1 MCTYS
6 TVKRLIVFWLMVT
19 PTWVFAASSR
29 QVLGIGAVAEN
40 LLQPV
45 GLASSLVNTACYV
58 IGASFIFASI
68 IKYFEHRRSPLMV
81 TLGTVLFLFFS
92 GVMLVLLPLITYYS
106 GVGVSS

>member
-6 TVKRLIVFWLMVT
+6 TIKRFLILIVCAL
-19 PTWVFAASSR
+19 PQWVLAASSH
-29 QVLGIGAVAEN
+29 QVLGIGGVAEN

-45 GLASSLVNTACYV
+45 SLASSFVNTACYV

-92 GVMLVLLPLITYYS
+92 GVVLVLLPLITYYS
-106 GVGVSS
+106 GVGIN